1 VYEEHFFISF
11 LIEKKG
17 LMVNTGYTEKEQV
30 GRLESGK
37 KIQLVVKDNIPQPTQ
52 GRRRGKRWD
61 ERKD

>member
-1 VYEEHFFISF
+1 
-11 LIEKKG
+11 
-17 LMVNTGYTEKEQV
+17 MVNTGYTEKEQV